1 MHNHLSHLH
10 DNPRE
15 IAARYRLRAAATRRH
30 AKRTGGSTSTT
41 LLSLAETYEHIAE
54 STERVEG
61 NRPPTAPSDKLT
73 W

>member
-10 DNPRE
+10 DSPRE
-15 IAARYRLRAAATRRH
+15 IAARYRSRAAATRRH

-41 LLSLAETYEHIAE
+41 LLSIAETYEHIAE

-61 NRPPTAPSDKLT
+61 KRPSIDPSAS